1 MSRRL
6 TAIVAALVLCLAMA
20 LPASAEETIK
30 VAALFNMVGGMASI
44 DVPGHKAAAL
54 HVKQINEAG
63 GLLGKKIELLSY
75 DTKTDQEASAM
86 AAKKALTAGAIAA
99 VGHNDPTY
107 VLPAAPLFQAKNM
120 VYITPGATLPTMPAM
135 VGDCFGMIPFGDDD
149 QSGAIAEYAF
159 NKLNVKKIVVWTDN
173 SMDFTK
179 AVSKFFKKRFQELGG
194 QLLLEDFFMM
204 GDKDFS
210 AQIARLKDKN
220 PDAVFISAIPN
231 EAGITTKQIREAGMN
246 LPIISADGF
255 DTELIQTVPGKALAN
270 NVYFS
275 SHTYREDTRPEVL
288 DFMSAY
294 KKEYGIEP
302 ENAFAA
308 LGYDSIGLL
317 ADVIKRAGSTD
328 GKAMCKA
335 LRETKGFKGVT
346 GEITFSRASGVP
358 MKPVAII
365 SLNDG
370 KFKVEEVWYPAK

>member
-1 MSRRL
+1 MLRRL

-30 VAALFNMVGGMASI
+30 IAALFNMVGGMASI

-75 DTKTDQEASAM
+75 DTKTDQEASAL
-86 AAKKALTAGAIAA
+86 AAKKALANGAIAA
-99 VGHNDPTY
+99 VGHNDPAY

-149 QSGAIAEYAF
+149 QSAAIAEYAF
-159 NKLNVKKIVVWTDN
+159 KKLGVKKIVVWTDN

-179 AVSKFFKKRFQELGG
+179 AVSKFFKKSFQELGG

-220 PDAVFISAIPN
+220 PDAVFISSIPN

-270 NVYFS
+270 KVYFS

-294 KKEYGIEP
+294 KKEYGIDP

-308 LGYDSIGLL
+308 LGYDSVGLL

-365 SLNDG
+365 SLNNG
-370 KFKVEEVWYPAK
+370 NFKVEEVWYPAK